1 MCEKCVMA
9 VEWIYP
15 ELSWEDQ
22 YDLLMGATCF
32 PFGGPMDVARQLL
45 EAREATDGSLNQA
58 LGYADQ
64 KMREAMND
72 PLRT

>member
-9 VEWIYP
+9 VQWIYS
-15 ELSWEDQ
+15 ELPWEDQ

-32 PFGGPMDVARQLL
+32 PFGGPMDIAKQLL
-45 EAREATDGSLNQA
+45 EVREATDGSLGQA

-64 KMREAMND
+64 KIREINE
-72 PLRT
+72 